1 MTDLVRLEQSM
12 LPARLSAAFAI
23 PMQGQDLIP
32 TATAQ
37 AELSQRGA
45 LHPAG
50 SLHPSAPGAWPA
62 ARPSLPDHPLQP
74 GHAAWQGAFG
84 FPQAFGAAS
93 DAAAAAAAAAA
104 AQADRAVPQAPGAG
118 YPSGHPE
125 AVAATTGAHKVP
137 ASAAQPGSRP
147 GDPAA
152 GVQQRNE
159 SQPVAVAMTKKP
171 RVAWTAELHK
181 LFVKAVTELGVDTAV
196 PKAIMTSMNV
206 EGLTRENVASHLQKY
221 RLQLKRGH
229 D

>member
-1 MTDLVRLEQSM
+1 MCCLKAGLAHKILLALISLWRTQTLSSSRGCCCCQARCQPECQVVPAITPIMTDLVRLEQSM

-125 AVAATTGAHKVP
+125 AVAATTGGAYY
-137 ASAAQPGSRP
+137 
-147 GDPAA
+147 GDPMISSARDA
-152 GVQQRNE
+152 CIPALMPAQGKPLPRN
-159 SQPVAVAMTKKP
+159 
-171 RVAWTAELHK
+171 
-181 LFVKAVTELGVDTAV
+181 
-196 PKAIMTSMNV
+196 
-206 EGLTRENVASHLQKY
+206 
-221 RLQLKRGH
+221 
-229 D
+229 